1 MDPDRT
7 SEREL
12 DAPIEGDRLGTEP
25 DGGAVMAT
33 PRTGDAD
40 GDPWR
45 EIQARFVDDPRASVE
60 SADALVTP
68 VLGSVVE
75 AWQDERRTLVQRWKD
90 DTDPSTE
97 DLRTALQ
104 GYRSLFDRL
113 NAAQTMDRSGTR

>member
-1 MDPDRT
+1 MDRDRRT
-7 SEREL
+7 QTEL
-12 DAPIEGDRLGTEP
+12 DAPIDGERLGAGP
-25 DGGAVMAT
+25 DGGSAMAT
-33 PRTGDAD
+33 PGVTDAD

-60 SADALVTP
+60 LADGLVTP

-75 AWQDERRTLVQRWKD
+75 AWQDERRALVQRWKD
-90 DTDPSTE
+90 DADPSTE